1 MTHAVC
7 GFLPTVAKRRMTNM
21 NAYTCTHIC
30 TCLHNSQPSYAVIS
44 LTISNACRTLVI
56 NVDVIDKSITT
67 LAAIV
72 ASTATVPVTIH
83 ASDSHNSLQASL
95 MG

>member
-1 MTHAVC
+1 MAHAVG
-7 GFLPTVAKRRMTNM
+7 GFLLTVARQWMTNM
-21 NAYTCTHIC
+21 NTYTCPHIC

-56 NVDVIDKSITT
+56 NVPDAVDKSITT
-67 LAAIV
+67 LAAFV

-83 ASDSHNSLQASL
+83 ASDSHNSLQAS
-95 MG
+95 